1 MNEKD
6 LSQALDD
13 ATVKERGLKVLVL
26 SVDIGAGH
34 KRAAQAICET
44 LCEVRQ
50 DSEYEV
56 VEALDYLGAGS
67 GKLAKDLYF
76 GVLEEAPNLW
86 GALYEGRELIDLL
99 KPITSFIDDLQ
110 AGGLVPVVKDFK
122 PDAILAMHPFAIGL
136 GAALA
141 RNGDCDCPVIAVLT
155 DFDGHPSWLAK
166 GIDRY
171 LVATESVA
179 KQIRHLG
186 PETGD
191 IKVTGLPLRPA
202 FESIR
207 TMGSTKEKL
216 GLDPAKLTILLL
228 GGGLGLGPIIETAKA
243 LGKIDGPVELVLI
256 AGGNKE
262 LKEEAE
268 ELARTLK
275 VKLHVTGL
283 VENMHEYMRAADV
296 AISKPGGLTVA
307 ELLATGVPMIAL
319 SPIPGQEE
327 ANCDALLD
335 EGVALEAASPE
346 EAYEALNSLLC
357 NPNKREEMRQKALQ
371 LGKPTAARVA
381 ARAVI
386 EMIEKWPELRYHH
399 SEEDGEDPFSLKSEA
414 FRLFE
419 KVTEKLEGLTKEQK
433 EEETERSERERR
445 HARRR
450 REREEKRESSSGDGL
465 SPKRKKKKKKR
476 REEREPFGLSRDE
489 ELQQKFDEVE
499 IDDELAELKRSLG
512 KDD

>member
-1 MNEKD
+1 MTDID
-6 LSQALDD
+6 LDQALDD
-13 ATVKERGLKVLVL
+13 ATVKERGLKILVL

-44 LCEVRQ
+44 LCDVRK
-50 DSEYEV
+50 DSEYEI
-56 VEALDYLGAGS
+56 VEALDYLGAGA

-110 AGGLVPVVKDFK
+110 AGGLVPVVKEFE
-122 PDAILAMHPFAIGL
+122 PSAILAMHPFAVGL

-155 DFDGHPSWLAK
+155 DFDGHPAWLAK
-166 GIDRY
+166 GVDRY

-179 KQIRHLG
+179 KELRHLG
-186 PETGD
+186 METGD
-191 IKVTGLPLRPA
+191 VKVTGLPLRPA

-207 TMGSTKEKL
+207 TIGSTKEKL

-243 LGKIDGPVELVLI
+243 LGTIDGPVEIVLI
-256 AGGNKE
+256 AGRNEE
-262 LKEEAE
+262 LKAEAA
-268 ELARTLK
+268 ELAPKLK

-296 AISKPGGLTVA
+296 AVSKPGGLTVA
-307 ELLATGVPMIAL
+307 ELLATGVPLIAL

-335 EGVALEAASPE
+335 EGVAMEAASPE
-346 EAYEALNSLLC
+346 EALEALNSLLC
-357 NPNKREEMRQKALQ
+357 SPQKREEMRQKALQ
-371 LGKPTAARVA
+371 LGKPTAARSA

-386 EMIEKWPELRYHH
+386 EMIEKWPELRYRH
-399 SEEDGEDPFSLKSEA
+399 SDEDGEDPFSLKSEA
-414 FRLFE
+414 FRLFD

-433 EEETERSERERR
+433 EEQQERHERDKR
-445 HARRR
+445 HAKRRK
-450 REREEKRESSSGDGL
+450 KREA
-465 SPKRKKKKKKR
+465 KKKR
-476 REEREPFGLSRDE
+476 DPFGLSPDE